1 MIQTPKSLTLHIGI
15 FGRTNVGKSTLV
27 NYITDQKTSIVS
39 SVPGTTTDSV
49 FKTMELLPIGPVTL
63 IDTAGLDD
71 TSVLAKERI
80 EKTNHIFTMADVA
93 VIVAEPNEWT
103 EYEKNLTAELSSRKT
118 PVMILVN
125 NYKNIELNNNFI
137 SEISKY
143 KYQVSSLAKGDR
155 DAFLNEFKKIIF
167 EITPDE
173 ILNNLPLTDVIIKK
187 YQTVVLVVPIDLGA
201 PKGRIILP
209 QVQMIRA
216 ILDVNAIALIVK
228 DSELQQ
234 CLDNFKTPPDLVI
247 CDSQVVKKVTDIVP
261 KNIKVTTFSIIFTAN
276 RADISQMMNGIEKIK
291 NLKPG
296 DKILIAEACTHH
308 ASADDIGRIKIP
320 NLVKKYLG
328 FDVHFDVTAGHEYPK
343 NIKDYALVIHCGG
356 CMINKKQMVSRMN
369 YAVENNVPVTNYGIV
384 LSFVNGVLERVI
396 EPFKSLILK

>member
-27 NYITDQKTSIVS
+27 NYITEQKTSIVS

-49 FKTMELLPIGPVTL
+49 FKTMELLPIGPITL

-71 TSVLAKERI
+71 KSILAKERI

-93 VIVAEPNEWT
+93 VIVADPNVWT
-103 EYEKNLTAELSSRKT
+103 EYETNLIAELKSRRT
-118 PVMILVN
+118 PIMILVN
-125 NYKNIELNNNFI
+125 NYKNMELNKEFI
-137 SEISKY
+137 EEIAKY
-143 KYQVSSLAKGDR
+143 KYQISPLAKGQR
-155 DAFLNEFKKIIF
+155 DSFLNEFKKIIF
-167 EITPDE
+167 NITPEE

-187 YQTVVLVVPIDLGA
+187 FQTVVLVVPIDLGA
-201 PKGRIILP
+201 PKGRLILP
-209 QVQMIRA
+209 EVQMIRA
-216 ILDVNAIALIVK
+216 ILDVSAIALIVK
-228 DSELQQ
+228 DTELER
-234 CLDNFKTPPDLVI
+234 CLNNFKTPPDLVI
-247 CDSQVVKKVTDIVP
+247 CDSQVIQKVNEIVP
-261 KNIKVTTFSIIFTAN
+261 KNIKVTTFSIVFTTN
-276 RADISQMMNGIEKIK
+276 RADIIEMLKGVEK
-291 NLKPG
+291 LKSLKPG

-308 ASADDIGRIKIP
+308 ASPVDIGRVKIP

-356 CMINKKQMVSRMN
+356 CMINKKQMISRMN
-369 YAVENNVPVTNYGIV
+369 YAVDNEVPITNYGIV

-396 EPFKSLILK
+396 EPFKSLI

>member
-15 FGRTNVGKSTLV
+15 FGRTNVGKSTFV

-71 TSVLAKERI
+71 KSMLAKERI

-103 EYEKNLTAELSSRKT
+103 EYEKNLITELSSRKT

-125 NYKNIELNNNFI
+125 NYKNIELNNKFI

-143 KYQVSSLAKGDR
+143 KYQVSSLAKGQR

-216 ILDVNAIALIVK
+216 ILDINAIALIVK
-228 DSELQQ
+228 DSELKQ

-276 RADISQMMNGIEKIK
+276 RADISEMMNGIEKIK

-308 ASADDIGRIKIP
+308 ASSDDIGRIKIP

-328 FDVHFDVTAGHEYPK
+328 FDVHFDVMAGHEYPK
-343 NIKDYALVIHCGG
+343 NIKEYALVIHCGG

-369 YAVENNVPVTNYGIV
+369 YAVNNGVPVTNYGIV
-384 LSFVNGVLERVI
+384 LSFVNGVLERVT
-396 EPFKSLILK
+396 EPLKSLILK

>member
-15 FGRTNVGKSTLV
+15 FGRTNVGKSTFV

-71 TSVLAKERI
+71 KSILAKERI

-103 EYEKNLTAELSSRKT
+103 EYEKNLITELSSRKT

-125 NYKNIELNNNFI
+125 NYKNIELNNKFI

-143 KYQVSSLAKGDR
+143 KYQVSSLAKGQR

-216 ILDVNAIALIVK
+216 ILDINAIALIVK
-228 DSELQQ
+228 DSELKQ

-276 RADISQMMNGIEKIK
+276 RADISEMMNGIEKIK

-308 ASADDIGRIKIP
+308 ASSDDIGRIKIP

-328 FDVHFDVTAGHEYPK
+328 FDVHFDVMAGHEYPK
-343 NIKDYALVIHCGG
+343 NIKEYALVIHCGG

-369 YAVENNVPVTNYGIV
+369 YAVNNGVPVTNYGIV
-384 LSFVNGVLERVI
+384 LSFVNGVLERVT
-396 EPFKSLILK
+396 EPLKSLILK